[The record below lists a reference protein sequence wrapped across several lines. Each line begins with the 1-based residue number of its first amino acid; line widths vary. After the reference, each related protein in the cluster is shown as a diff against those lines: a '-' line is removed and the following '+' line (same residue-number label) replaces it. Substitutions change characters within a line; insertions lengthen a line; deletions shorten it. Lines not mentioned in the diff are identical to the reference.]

1 MSNKVTVKGYEPGMV
16 IQENSYIYMGLSKD
30 NDLEVVFYTP
40 YEIKSNKDVE
50 PPLDFESFYQIIV
63 DERFPYSKIAD
74 GAQYSESDSI
84 KTGVYAKVRN
94 YEHSEVD
101 VVLFEVRENPISVNL
116 MLDGKLNTDLILKR
130 LMAISNSIKEDEL
143 IAHKESLDFKKDT
156 YGYYGMKRSNF

>member
-40 YEIKSNKDVE
+40 YEIKNNKDVE

-74 GAQYSESDSI
+74 GAQYSESDSV
-84 KTGVYAKVRN
+84 KTGAYAKVIN

-130 LMAISNSIKEDEL
+130 LMAISNAVKEDEL
-143 IAHKESLDFKKDT
+143 IAYKESLDLKKDI